1 MSSKIMIVTG
11 EASGD
16 LHGANLVRSLKSK
29 NSDLQFCGMGGS
41 ELASLGVEI
50 IFDAAKVS
58 VVGFFEVFSH
68 LKDIWH
74 AQRLLRQRLATDPP
88 DLLILID
95 LPDFNLLLAKKA
107 KKLGIP
113 VFYYISPQLWA
124 WRSGRVKT
132 IKARVDKIGVIL
144 PFEEEFFRER
154 GVEAYYVGHP
164 LLDTVKTGVT
174 KTQFCKLHD
183 ISDKARCIGLF
194 PGSRKREVS
203 SLLPIFL
210 SAAKSLQDNSPD
222 KIIFFIPKASTIGSH
237 EFDAAGLP
245 GYQQNLDIR
254 IIEDNRYDMMAA
266 CDAVVTA
273 SGTVTLELAILE
285 VPMIVVY
292 KLSPLTYQLGKRLV
306 KVDFFSLV
314 NLIAGYAAVPE
325 LLQHEVTAGKIAEE
339 LSAITT
345 QPARMQ
351 EMKQALKEVK
361 DKLGESGASEKAATV
376 ALQMLAPIS
385 IMEDDFSDT
394 AAPVA
399 LEING
404 VLDLHPFSPKD
415 LKTLIPDYLEEC
427 RKKGIM
433 EIKIIHGKGIGNI
446 RRSVH
451 ALLDRNPLVADYR
464 QAELQ
469 SGSWGA
475 TIVILK
481 VSSQP

>member
-1 MSSKIMIVTG
+1 
-11 EASGD
+11 
-16 LHGANLVRSLKSK
+16 
-29 NSDLQFCGMGGS
+29 
-41 ELASLGVEI
+41 
-50 IFDAAKVS
+50 
-58 VVGFFEVFSH
+58 
-68 LKDIWH
+68 
-74 AQRLLRQRLATDPP
+74 
-88 DLLILID
+88 
-95 LPDFNLLLAKKA
+95 LLAKKA

-144 PFEEEFFRER
+144 PFEEEFFRKR
-154 GVEAYYVGHP
+154 GVEAQYVGHP
-164 LLDTVKTGVT
+164 LLDTVKNEATRE
-174 KTQFCKLHD
+174 QFCKLHN
-183 ISDKARCIGLF
+183 ISDKTRCIGLF

-210 SAAKSLQDNSPD
+210 SAAASLQEDSPD
-222 KIIFFIPKASTIGSH
+222 KIVFFIPKASTIGRQ
-237 EFDAAGLP
+237 EFEAAGLRM
-245 GYQQNLDIR
+245 YQQHLDIR

-325 LLQHEVTAGKIAEE
+325 LLQHEVTADKIAAE
-339 LSAITT
+339 LSALTT

-351 EMKQALKEVK
+351 KMKRALKEVR
-361 DKLGESGASEKAATV
+361 DKLGERGASEKAAIV
-376 ALQMLAPIS
+376 ALEMLAS
-385 IMEDDFSDT
+385 VSVEDDFNET

-404 VLDLHPFSPKD
+404 ILDLHPFSPKD

-427 RKKGIM
+427 RKKGIV

-475 TIVILK
+475 TIVTLK
-481 VSSQP
+481 VSSQL

>member
-16 LHGANLVRSLKSK
+16 LHGANLVRSLKSQ
-29 NSDLQFCGMGGS
+29 NPELQFCGMGGP

-58 VVGFFEVFSH
+58 VVGFFEVFFH

-74 AQRLLRQRLATDPP
+74 AQRLLRRRLATDPP

-144 PFEEEFFRER
+144 PFEEEFFRKR
-154 GVEAYYVGHP
+154 GVEAHYVGHP
-164 LLDTVKTGVT
+164 LLDTVKTRVT
-174 KTQFCKLHD
+174 KEQFYKHHG
-183 ISDKARCIGLF
+183 ISDKSLCIGLF

-210 SAAKSLQDNSPD
+210 SAAKLLQENSPE
-222 KIIFFIPKASTIGSH
+222 KIIFFIPKASTIGRL
-237 EFDAAGLP
+237 EFEAAGLLK
-245 GYQQNLDIR
+245 YQSHLDIR

-314 NLIAGYAAVPE
+314 NLIAGYSAVPE
-325 LLQHEVTAGKIAEE
+325 LLQHEVTAGKIAAE

-345 QPARMQ
+345 QPARLQ

-361 DKLGESGASEKAATV
+361 NKLGESGASEKAAIV
-376 ALQMLAPIS
+376 ALQMLTPI
-385 IMEDDFSDT
+385 IEDDYIET
-394 AAPVA
+394 AAPVD

-404 VLDLHPFSPKD
+404 ILDLHPFSPKD

-427 RKKGIM
+427 RKKGIV

-451 ALLDRNPLVADYR
+451 TLLDRNPLVADYR

-475 TIVILK
+475 TIVTLK
-481 VSSQP
+481 ISSHL

>member
-1 MSSKIMIVTG
+1 MSPKIMIVTG

-29 NSDLQFCGMGGS
+29 NSELQFCGMGGS
-41 ELASLGVEI
+41 ELESLGVEI

-58 VVGFFEVFSH
+58 VVGFFEVFAH

-74 AQRLLRQRLATDPP
+74 AQRLLRHRLATDPP

-107 KKLGIP
+107 KSLGIP

-132 IKARVDKIGVIL
+132 IKARVDKLGVIL
-144 PFEEEFFRER
+144 PFEEEFFRKR
-154 GVEAYYVGHP
+154 GVEAHYVGHP
-164 LLDTVKTGVT
+164 LLDTVKTGAT
-174 KTQFCKLHD
+174 KEQFCKLHG

-210 SAAKSLQDNSPD
+210 SAAKSLQENYPD
-222 KIIFFIPKASTIGSH
+222 KIIFFIPKASTIGRK
-237 EFDAAGLP
+237 EFEAAGLRS
-245 GYQQNLDIR
+245 YQQHLDIR

-325 LLQHEVTAGKIAEE
+325 LLQHEVTAGKIAAE

-361 DKLGESGASEKAATV
+361 GKLGERGASEKAATV
-376 ALQMLAPIS
+376 ALQMLTPVS
-385 IMEDDFSDT
+385 IIEVDYNDT

-404 VLDLHPFSPKD
+404 ILDLHPFSPKD

-427 RKKGIM
+427 RKKGIV

-475 TIVILK
+475 TIVTLK
-481 VSSQP
+481 VSS